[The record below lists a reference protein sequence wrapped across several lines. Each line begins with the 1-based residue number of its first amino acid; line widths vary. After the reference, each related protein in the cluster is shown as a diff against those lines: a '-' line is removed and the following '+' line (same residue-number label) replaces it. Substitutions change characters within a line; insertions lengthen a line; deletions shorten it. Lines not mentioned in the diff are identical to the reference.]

1 MLVLGLDPSLTNY
14 GWAIHNTDAPVGTP
28 DRLVARGRFR
38 TPSKMEFIERYKAQ
52 RESLRALIQEHR
64 PDRVGIEFPV
74 FDNLWSEGMYGL
86 FLYSCEALRAECMDV
101 VFWSPLQA
109 KAHARDTLDR
119 PKGWKMDKVD
129 MCEAAKQD
137 VGGGRNWNHNEADAY
152 LVAVLSGRFW
162 DFYDG
167 TVKEGALTPTEHRY
181 FNKVHTFV
189 RGKRAGKTIKKGVI
203 YRESDRFFM
212 WSRLRDTGDQN
223 GTESKDKEG

>member
-1 MLVLGLDPSLTNY
+1 
-14 GWAIHNTDAPVGTP
+14 
-28 DRLVARGRFR
+28 
-38 TPSKMEFIERYKAQ
+38 MEFITRYMAQ
-52 RESLRALIQEHR
+52 RESLRAVIREHR

-119 PKGWKMDKVD
+119 PKGWKMDKAD

-137 VGGGRNWNHNEADAY
+137 AGGGRWNHNEADAY

-167 TVKEGALTPTEHRY
+167 RLEEGGLTPTEIRY
-181 FNKVHTFV
+181 FTKVHTFV
-189 RGKRAGKTIKKGVI
+189 RGAKAGKTIKKGVI
-203 YRESDRFFM
+203 YRESDRFFR
-212 WSRLRDTGDQN
+212 WSRLRGEEINDGAS
-223 GTESKDKEG
+223 EDKEEK